1 MKTKWFT
8 FLANWPIL
16 PIRRLRIKHYNNRKK
31 NKVRSL
37 FNIKPIVV
45 VPLVKGA
52 GPKKGF
58 LEGMKEGNYPYLY
71 SKRFI
76 LLEIFKYFSLFI

>member
-16 PIRRLRIKHYNNRKK
+16 PNRRLRIKHYNNGKK

-58 LEGMKEGNYPYLY
+58 LEGMKEGKL
-71 SKRFI
+71 SLI
-76 LLEIFKYFSLFI
+76 GLLEIFKYFSLFI